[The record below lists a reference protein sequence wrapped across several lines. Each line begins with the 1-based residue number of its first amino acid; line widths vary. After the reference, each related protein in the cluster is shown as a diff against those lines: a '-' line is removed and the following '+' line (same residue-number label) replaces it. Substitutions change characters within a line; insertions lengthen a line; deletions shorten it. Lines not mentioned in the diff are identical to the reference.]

1 VSSDRDKE
9 EAVAPWSNIDIPSSI
24 HLPTFHI
31 DINTIVTCRTS
42 HIVSWSGLF
51 TRSLVLWF
59 RSTREHE
66 KNKTPSRRL
75 PARPR
80 VSDQSISYRII
91 SNSIYT
97 CQTAV
102 SQSTTDNIPIVNRDR
117 DELAPLHQS
126 SFLSSITHFG
136 SLSTLYTFT
145 YFVSLVDQIYCL
157 IDVFALAILSIYAYH
172 SVGRCLA
179 Q

>member
-24 HLPTFHI
+24 HLPTLHL
-31 DINTIVTCRTS
+31 DITTIVTCRTS
-42 HIVSWSGLF
+42 HIVSRSGLF

-66 KNKTPSRRL
+66 KTKPHHDVYHQGPVSRISL
-75 PARPR
+75 YHTE
-80 VSDQSISYRII
+80 SYRIP
-91 SNSIYT
+91 SIHV
-97 CQTAV
+97 TAV

-136 SLSTLYTFT
+136 LSTLYTFT

-157 IDVFALAILSIYAYH
+157 IYVFALAILSIYAYH
-172 SVGRCLA
+172 SVGRCIA